1 MDEKELKQEIMT
13 ADERVNA
20 VVVSDTG
27 SYELAGAMVIDLDRL
42 AKKINAYWEEPI
54 KKAHE
59 AHRALTAKRGEML
72 KPVEDR
78 KKVLRG
84 KISAY
89 LTEQERI
96 RRAEQTR
103 LDEERRKKEHAEREK
118 LERAAAKAEEK
129 GKDERA
135 EALREKAADVYIP
148 PAVVVPEVEKT
159 TRMDTG
165 TVSQKKTTRVTVT
178 DPVAILRAVVAGS
191 LPIGIVT
198 INETKLKQAIELQGL
213 KQLDG
218 ATIEEIVTAQ
228 FRGK

>member
-103 LDEERRKKEHAEREK
+103 LDEERRKKEQAERER
-118 LERAAAKAEEK
+118 LEKAAAKAEEK
-129 GKDERA
+129 GRDERA

-165 TVSQKKTTRVTVT
+165 TVSQKKSTRVTVT

-198 INETKLKQAIELQGL
+198 INETKLKQAVELQGL

-218 ATIEEIVTAQ
+218 AIIEEIVTAQ

>member
-1 MDEKELKQEIMT
+1 MDEKELEQEIMT
-13 ADERVNA
+13 ADERVGA
-20 VVVSDTG
+20 VVVSDPA
-27 SYELAGAMVIDLDRL
+27 SYEMAGAMVIDLDRL
-42 AKKINAYWEEPI
+42 AKKITAYWEEPI

-103 LDEERRKKEHAEREK
+103 LDEERLKKEQAERER
-118 LERAAAKAEEK
+118 LEKAAAKAEEK
-129 GKDERA
+129 GRDERA

-165 TVSQKKTTRVTVT
+165 TVSQKKSTRVTVT

-198 INETKLKQAIELQGL
+198 INETKLKQAVELQGL

-218 ATIEEIVTAQ
+218 AIIEEIVTAQ

>member
-96 RRAEQTR
+96 RKAEQAK